1 MTAKRSEGSP
11 IAYFIND
18 GGHAEWVLFLHAA
31 FVTHDMFR
39 TQFGYFRDRYNILA
53 VDIIGHGLSSETRKG
68 DSILKMSKW
77 IYDIMQA
84 EGIGKLHI
92 VGGSLGA
99 VLAQDDFYEMNI
111 RFPKKSFM
119 FLAGLGRMINKHKSG
134 KRNYPLMI
142 GCGRFDIPMELE
154 MTKAWKA
161 YEPDCQMVVFE
172 NAGHCVNM
180 DVPIEFN
187 RTLESFWKGA

>member
-18 GGHAEWVLFLHAA
+18 GGHSEWVLFLHAA
-31 FVTHDMFR
+31 FVTHGMFR

-92 VGGSLGA
+92 
-99 VLAQDDFYEMNI
+99 
-111 RFPKKSFM
+111 
-119 FLAGLGRMINKHKSG
+119 
-134 KRNYPLMI
+134 
-142 GCGRFDIPMELE
+142 
-154 MTKAWKA
+154 
-161 YEPDCQMVVFE
+161 
-172 NAGHCVNM
+172 
-180 DVPIEFN
+180 IEQYWH
-187 RTLESFWKGA
+187 RITSMK